1 MVHQGQPIPEFLQGG
16 GETGQLLRSI
26 DWSATPLGPVEH
38 WPQSLKTCIR
48 IILTSS
54 QPMFVWWGDQLINL
68 YNDPYRSILGG
79 KHPAALGQP
88 ASVVWHEIWD
98 AAGSRAGR
106 VMRDNVGTYDE
117 ALLLIME
124 RNGYPEETYY
134 TFSYSPVPGD
144 HGGTHGIICANTDE
158 TERII
163 SERHIRT
170 LKDVGNAAID
180 NQSVEEVYEAAMLA
194 LQKNPQD
201 FPFALLYQLDYEQQ
215 TATLVGNTD
224 MDPASTLAVPQLS
237 LHDPHPV
244 AELLQQGMTSSGSGM
259 LAALGDRF
267 RELPKG
273 SWPQAPSTALLQPV
287 LLTNTGQPLTVLV
300 VGLNPYRLANEKY
313 LGFFKLIADQ
323 IGTGITN
330 VRAYEEERR
339 RAEALVELDRA
350 KTTFFSNISHE
361 FRTPLT
367 LMLGQLEEL
376 LNEPVSSLTFVERNR
391 IESSHR
397 NAMRLLRLVNSLL
410 DFSRLEAKRA
420 EARFYPA
427 DLALITADLASSFR
441 SLVDQVGLQLT
452 ISCDLNGHD
461 VYVDREMWE
470 KIVLNLLSN
479 AFKYTLQ
486 GGITV
491 SLTREGEQAVLRVQ
505 DTGVGIPAEELPRM
519 FDRFHR
525 IANSTGRTYEGTGI
539 GLSLVHELVGLH
551 HGTITI
557 DSEPGKGST
566 FTVRLLLGKQHLPPE
581 QVADQRDV
589 HYESIIPDLFVKEAL
604 SLSETSTHAG
614 PEIRQ
619 DFVISGVPPDQ
630 APARILIVDDNPD
643 MRAYI
648 QRLALREFAVD
659 TAPNGQVALEMIQQ
673 KKPDLVVSDIMMP
686 VLDGIGLLRALKNN
700 PETAAIPVIFLSA
713 RAGEEARIEGY
724 DIGADD
730 YLVKPFSA
738 KELLARIRSQIKLS
752 RIRKQN
758 TAHLQNLFMQA
769 PVGIGLYRGREFRI
783 ELAND
788 IMLRYWGRTRE
799 EVIHKPLFDALP
811 EVKDQ
816 PFETIVR
823 NVYETGVPFIA
834 NEIPATLLNNG
845 LLKTIYVKLIFTP
858 LREEDGTITGIMGLA
873 HDITAMV
880 HARQQAQNSADEL
893 EQKVQERTRELLRKN
908 EELSIQKEFVETIFD
923 ASAHVI
929 AVLDND
935 LNFTAVNRKF
945 EQLYKR
951 SRNQVLGR
959 GYLEVFPAARGS
971 KAHQDSL
978 DALAGHFRHNTIT
991 YSAVINGFF
1000 ENYFIPLRQKDEV
1013 YGVLILSHDVTELV
1027 EATQKIER
1035 TNKELIQINHELEQF
1050 AYIASHD
1057 LQEPLRKI
1065 QTFSDLLEHN
1075 LNDPDMAGRYLG
1087 KITSSAQ
1094 RMAQLIKAVLDYSRL
1109 SKKDEL
1115 FREVDLNSI
1124 LDSILTDLELLI
1136 EQRDVIIERTPL
1148 PTIKGIPLQLSQLF
1162 TNLITN
1168 AIKFSDKRPA
1178 IRIRAENV
1186 PLSELKQLNKVTTD
1200 RPFIKIIV
1208 QDNGIGFDPKYAEQI
1223 FTIFHRLH
1231 DRNTYMG
1238 TGIGLAMCMKIA
1250 ENHKG
1255 TIIATAQDG
1264 AGATFSVY
1272 LPL

>member
-1 MVHQGQPIPEFLQGG
+1 MIHQEQSIPEFLQGG
-16 GETGQLLRSI
+16 GETGQLIRSI
-26 DWSATPLGPVEH
+26 DWSSTPLGPVEY

-68 YNDPYRSILGG
+68 YNDAYRSILGG
-79 KHPAALGQP
+79 KHPEALGQP

-98 AAGSRAGR
+98 EAGSRAGR

-158 TERII
+158 TERILN
-163 SERHIRT
+163 ERHIRT

-180 NQSVEEVYEAAMLA
+180 NQSVEEVYEATILA

-224 MDPASTLAVPQLS
+224 LDPASTLAVPRLS
-237 LHDPHPV
+237 LHDDTHP
-244 AELLQQGMTSSGSGM
+244 AAALLQNVMTSTGSGT
-259 LAALGDRF
+259 LVTLGSRF
-267 RELPKG
+267 RDLPKG
-273 SWPQAPSTALLQPV
+273 TWPQAPATALLQPV
-287 LLTNTGQPLTVLV
+287 LLNNAGQPLTVLV
-300 VGLNPYRLANEKY
+300 VGLNPYRLPNETY
-313 LGFFKLIADQ
+313 LSFFKLIADQ

-330 VRAYEEERR
+330 VRAYEEERK
-339 RAEALVELDRA
+339 RAEALLELDRA

-376 LNEPVSSLTFVERNR
+376 LNEPDSTLNFVERNR

-410 DFSRLEAKRA
+410 DFSRLEAKRVQ
-420 EARFYPA
+420 ARFYPVN
-427 DLALITADLASSFR
+427 LSRITIDLASSFQ
-441 SLVDQVGLQLT
+441 SLVDQVGLHLH
-452 ISCDLNGHD
+452 IHCDLNGPD

-486 GGITV
+486 GSISVTLNYEDG
-491 SLTREGEQAVLRVQ
+491 LAVLRVR
-505 DTGVGIPAEELPRM
+505 DTGVGIPEEELPRM

-525 IANSTGRTYEGTGI
+525 IANATGRTYEGTGI

-551 HGTITI
+551 HGTISVE
-557 DSEPGKGST
+557 SELGKGST
-566 FTVRLLLGKQHLPPE
+566 FTVCLQTGNQHLPGDQVSE
-581 QVADQRDV
+581 VADP
-589 HYESIIPDLFVKEAL
+589 HYESIIPDLFVKETL
-604 SLSETSTHAG
+604 SLSDPHTSRNNEA
-614 PEIRQ
+614 
-619 DFVISGVPPDQ
+619 PPPLNTLPADQ
-630 APARILIVDDNPD
+630 QPASILIVDDNPD
-643 MRAYI
+643 MRTYI
-648 QRLALREFAVD
+648 QRLTMREFRVE
-659 TAPNGQVALEMIQQ
+659 TAPNGQIALEMVQQ
-673 KKPDLVVSDIMMP
+673 KQPDLIISDIMMP
-686 VLDGIGLLRALKNN
+686 VLDGIGLLRALKAN

-724 DIGADD
+724 DTGADD

-738 KELLARIRSQIKLS
+738 KELLARVRSQIKLS

-758 TAHLQNLFMQA
+758 TAHLQSLFLQA
-769 PVGIGLYRGREFRI
+769 PVGISLYRGRECRI

-788 IMLRYWGRTRE
+788 IMLQYWGRTRE
-799 EVIHKPLFDALP
+799 EVLHKTLSEALP

-816 PFETIVR
+816 PFEAIMQH
-823 NVYETGVPFIA
+823 VYDSGIPFIA

-858 LREEDGTITGIMGLA
+858 LREEDGIISGIMGLA
-873 HDITAMV
+873 HDITDMV
-880 HARQQAQNSADEL
+880 LARQQAQESAEEL
-893 EQKVQERTRELLRKN
+893 ERKVQERTWELLRKN
-908 EELSIQKEFVETIFD
+908 EELIIQKEFVETIFD

-929 AVLDND
+929 AVLDTD
-935 LNFTAVNRKF
+935 LQFTAVNRKF
-945 EQLYKR
+945 EQLYR
-951 SRNQVLGR
+951 RDRNQVLGR
-959 GYLEVFPAARGS
+959 GYLEVFPAARDS

-991 YSAVINGFF
+991 YSTVINGFF

-1035 TNKELIQINHELEQF
+1035 TNKELVQINHELEQF

-1065 QTFSDLLEHN
+1065 QTFADLLEDN
-1075 LNDPDMAGRYLG
+1075 LSNTDMAQRYLG

-1115 FREVDLNSI
+1115 ITDVDLNLI
-1124 LDSILTDLELLI
+1124 LDHILTDLELLI
-1136 EQRDVIIERTPL
+1136 EQHDVSVERGLL
-1148 PTIKGIPLQLSQLF
+1148 PTLKGIPLQLSQLF

-1168 AIKFSDKRPA
+1168 AIKFSQKAPV
-1178 IRIRAENV
+1178 IKIKAENV
-1186 PLSELKQLNKVTTD
+1186 PMSELKQLNRLSTD
-1200 RPFIKIIV
+1200 RPFIKVMV

-1238 TGIGLAMCMKIA
+1238 TGIGLAMCKKIA

-1255 TIIATAQDG
+1255 TILADSTEG

-1272 LPL
+1272 LPI

>member
-1 MVHQGQPIPEFLQGG
+1 MVHKGQPIPEFLQGG
-16 GETGQLLRSI
+16 GETGQLIRAI
-26 DWSATPLGPVEH
+26 DWSLTPLGPVDE

-79 KHPAALGQP
+79 KHPEALGQP

-106 VMRDNVGTYDE
+106 VMRENVGTYDE

-163 SERHIRT
+163 NERHIRT
-170 LKDVGNAAID
+170 LKDIGNAILD
-180 NQSVEEVYEAAMLA
+180 NQSIEEVYEATMLA

-201 FPFALLYQLDYEQQ
+201 FPFAVLYQLDYEQQ

-224 MDPASTLAVPQLS
+224 PASASTLAIPQ
-237 LHDPHPV
+237 V
-244 AELLQQGMTSSGSGM
+244 ALQDNTPTAMLL
-259 LAALGDRF
+259 
-267 RELPKG
+267 REAWPSAGTATLTDLNGWFTGLPTG
-273 SWPQAPSTALLQPV
+273 SWSQPPVKALLQPV
-287 LLTNTGQPLTVLV
+287 LLSNTGQPLTVLI
-300 VGLNPYRLANEKY
+300 VGLNPYRLLDERY

-339 RAEALVELDRA
+339 RTEALMELDRA

-376 LNEPVSSLTFVERNR
+376 LNEPDSTLNFVERNR

-410 DFSRLEAKRA
+410 DFSRLEAKRTQ
-420 EARFYPA
+420 ARFFPT
-427 DLALITADLASSFR
+427 DLGQITADLASSFQ
-441 SLVDQVGLQLT
+441 SLVDQVGLQLH
-452 ISCDLNGHD
+452 ISCNLNGLD
-461 VYVDREMWE
+461 VYVDRDMWE

-486 GGITV
+486 GSISV
-491 SLTREGEQAVLRVQ
+491 SLTNEGEHIVLRVS
-505 DTGVGIPAEELPRM
+505 DTGVGIPAGEIPRM

-525 IANSTGRTYEGTGI
+525 IANSTGRTHEGTGI

-551 HGTITI
+551 HGMISV
-557 DSEPGKGST
+557 DSELGKGST
-566 FTVRLLLGKQHLPPE
+566 FTVKLLHGKNHLPPD
-581 QVADQRDV
+581 QVSDIRDTQ
-589 HYESIIPDLFVKEAL
+589 YESIIPDLFVKEAL
-604 SLSETSTHAG
+604 SLSDTSRIADSEPQ
-614 PEIRQ
+614 PEMQ
-619 DFVISGVPPDQ
+619 
-630 APARILIVDDNPD
+630 PAVASSEKTTARVLIVDDNPD

-648 QRLALREFAVD
+648 RRLTMREFDVE
-659 TAPNGQVALEMIQQ
+659 TAQNGQEALTIVQQ
-673 KKPDLVVSDIMMP
+673 HQPDLIVSDIMMP

-758 TAHLQNLFMQA
+758 SAHLQSLFLQA
-769 PVGIGLYRGREFRI
+769 PVGIGLYRGRECRI

-799 EVIHKPLFDALP
+799 EVINKPLFDALP
-811 EVKDQ
+811 EVKGQ
-816 PFETIVR
+816 PFEAIVK
-823 NVYETGVPFIA
+823 NVFDTGVPFIA

-858 LREEDGTITGIMGLA
+858 LREEDGTISGIMGLA
-873 HDITAMV
+873 HDITDMV
-880 HARQQAQNSADEL
+880 LARQQAQHSADEL
-893 EQKVQERTRELLRKN
+893 ERKVQERTWEILRKN
-908 EELSIQKEFVETIFD
+908 EELVIQKEFVETIFD

-929 AVLDND
+929 AVLDTE

-945 EQLYKR
+945 EQLYKHD
-951 SRNQVLGR
+951 RNQVLGR

-978 DALAGHFRHNTIT
+978 DALAGHYRHNTIT
-991 YSAVINGFF
+991 YSTVINGFF
-1000 ENYFIPLRQKDEV
+1000 ENYFIPLRKKDEI

-1035 TNKELIQINHELEQF
+1035 TNKELVQINHELEQF

-1065 QTFSDLLEHN
+1065 QTFADLLAFN
-1075 LNDPDMAGRYLG
+1075 LTDSEMAGHYLG

-1115 FREVDLNSI
+1115 FTEVDLNVI
-1124 LDSILTDLELLI
+1124 LDHILIDLELLI
-1136 EQRDVIIERTPL
+1136 EQKNVAIQRTVL
-1148 PTIKGIPLQLSQLF
+1148 PTVKGIPLQLSQLF

-1168 AIKFSDKRPA
+1168 AIKFSDQTPA
-1178 IRIRAENV
+1178 ISVWAENV
-1186 PLSELKQLNKVTTD
+1186 PLNELKQLNRLSPD
-1200 RPFIKIIV
+1200 RPFIKVMV
-1208 QDNGIGFDPKYAEQI
+1208 QDNGIGFDAKYAEQI

-1231 DRNTYMG
+1231 DRSTYVG
-1238 TGIGLAMCMKIA
+1238 TGIGLAMCKKIA

-1255 TIIATAQDG
+1255 TILATAQAG
-1264 AGATFSVY
+1264 SGATFSVY